1 MYKPTLTQQDYDETY
16 AIFRKEQ
23 PQINGAALKMAKQMK
38 GLSDIGQKQA
48 MCKLLADFVMWV
60 YPDDLEKALA
70 LSEAMR
76 EQVDI
81 YIRTK
86 MDGEF
91 KH

>member
-16 AIFRKEQ
+16 AILRKEQ
-23 PQINGAALKMAKQMK
+23 LQINGAALKMAKQVN

-48 MCKLLADFVMWV
+48 MGKLLADFVMWV

-70 LSEAMR
+70 LSDAMR